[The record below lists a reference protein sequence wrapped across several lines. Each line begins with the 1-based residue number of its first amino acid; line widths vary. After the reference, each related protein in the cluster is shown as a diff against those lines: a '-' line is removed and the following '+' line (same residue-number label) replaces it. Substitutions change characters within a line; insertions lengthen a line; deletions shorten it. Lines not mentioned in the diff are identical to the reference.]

1 MVSPFQPGFRPVN
14 QPTAKHPLRILHT
27 ESSTGWGGQEIRIL
41 TEARGMLD
49 RGHQVTLLTPARG
62 GIFTAAQKLGIP
74 VVDIPLLKKR
84 PRDLQALYRWCKAHR
99 GEYDVVNTH
108 SSTDSWLAALV
119 AALLPGF
126 PPIVRTRHVS
136 TAVSNT
142 ISTRWLYGR
151 ATAHIAVTGE
161 ALRRQLHRDNG
172 FPLERMTS
180 VPTGIDLTRYQPRA
194 QAMMRAKLGVADRP
208 TIGIVATLR
217 DWKGHDYLLDA
228 FADLRKRHPDWQI
241 VIVGDGP
248 RRAHLEGRVAA
259 EGLREQVLF
268 VGNQDNVEEWLN
280 TFDLFTLTSYGDEGV
295 PQVIMQAMASGLAVV
310 STPVGAIGEAVIGEN
325 ADSSEAQTGLMVP
338 PRDAAA
344 LGVALERLLTG
355 DTLRAGL
362 AAAGLR
368 RAQERFGLDRMLDAM
383 EAIFKQAV
391 NEAVAR

>member
-1 MVSPFQPGFRPVN
+1 MSQ
-14 QPTAKHPLRILHT
+14 TAVIRPLRILHT

-49 RGHQVTLLTPARG
+49 RGHQVTLLTPACG
-62 GIFTAAQKLGIP
+62 GIFPAAQKMGIP
-74 VVDIPLLKKR
+74 VVDLPLLKKR
-84 PRDLQALYRWCKAHR
+84 PRDLLALYRWCKAHR

-108 SSTDSWLAALV
+108 SSTDSWLVALV
-119 AALLPGF
+119 ARLLPGF

-136 TAVSNT
+136 TAVKNSKGA
-142 ISTRWLYGR
+142 RWLYGC

-172 FPLERMTS
+172 LPLERMTS
-180 VPTGIDLTRYQPRA
+180 VPTGIDLTRYKPRD
-194 QAMMRAKLGVADRP
+194 QAAMRAKLGVAERP

-241 VIVGDGP
+241 LVVGDGP

-259 EGLREQVLF
+259 EGLGERVRF

-310 STPVGAIGEAVIGEN
+310 STPVGAISEAVIGAEVE
-325 ADSSEAQTGLMVP
+325 SGEAQTGVMVP
-338 PRDAAA
+338 PRDALA
-344 LGVALERLLTG
+344 LGDALERLLT
-355 DTLRAGL
+355 DEALRARL

-368 RAQERFGLDRMLDAM
+368 RAQARFGLDRMLDSM
-383 EAIFKQAV
+383 ETIFARAIDATR
-391 NEAVAR
+391 A